1 MNKHRNTQK
10 PSAQNPNTRD
20 GLQSA
25 AVRTDSLPNGTPSPA
40 PPAISTEYDVLS
52 HALHHNG
59 YWPERSL
66 IILTAHNSVLG
77 PSLRVNLPEEPLPE
91 SHRAVYLTGLFTMIP
106 AEYDGAPL
114 NRFYAI
120 IVDGDN
126 AVRQRQ
132 LDPATRTAATLHEVG
147 ADITAQSRIS
157 SWAHMLFDPR
167 IVGERRCEDIIYAGA
182 ATVWALND
190 RMEALTLLGP
200 IEDLHTS
207 RYQVWRTSLGD
218 SIAPDATGNFAR
230 SPWDTD
236 TTNNPAT
243 RDDWESASE
252 LWSATR
258 AQRVPVTTTDRAYR
272 QAQLDLCYWETA
284 ISAVE
289 PYLNTPPE
297 LSERTIGD
305 TLRELI
311 PAEVAGYLRASLQPS
326 TLTNAFEEHSTLE
339 ILSPETLAYLA
350 GYGLDRTQQVLTIQ
364 RYTTDYIYYALGGA
378 APLGEPREEPIEPPH
393 YGTRITRKARIP
405 RSFTAALAGEG
416 PAVRTV
422 PAKCNQW
429 QDWIRRTHRTIQA
442 ADLERWAFTELDG
455 IDLAES
461 SLLHEET
468 LHEYRG
474 GRVSPYAAETDGEA
488 PATDEENR
496 DQHIIQQL
504 NNSTSRPSTTTAPRS
519 PGLPMSR
526 HPTTAVSTPSSFS
539 PAFSFR
545 APTLRSTA
553 PYAPFNPGATGS
565 RDTAPTPTCCA
576 TKHSSTTSASAPTS
590 SMRDSPPEPA
600 PPGSPLGVQIPTRLP
615 KGPPSAPSSPAKT
628 PRPTASQVESP
639 RKSAIL
645 MY

>member
-1 MNKHRNTQK
+1 MNKHRKTQK
-10 PSAQNPNTRD
+10 PSPQNPNTRD

-40 PPAISTEYDVLS
+40 PPTISTEYDVLS

-132 LDPATRTAATLHEVG
+132 LDPATRTAATLHEIG

-182 ATVWALND
+182 VTVWALND

-200 IEDLHTS
+200 IEDLHVS
-207 RYQVWRTSLGD
+207 RYQAWRTSLGD

-236 TTNNPAT
+236 TTNNPSA
-243 RDDWESASE
+243 RDDWESATE

-272 QAQLDLCYWETA
+272 QSQLDLCYWETA

-311 PAEVAGYLRASLQPS
+311 PAEVAGHLRASLQPS

-350 GYGLDRTQQVLTIQ
+350 GYGLDRTQQVLAIQ

-393 YGTRITRKARIP
+393 YGTRITRKARMP

-422 PAKCNQW
+422 SAKCNQW

-442 ADLERWAFTELDG
+442 ANLERWAFTELDG

-468 LHEYRG
+468 LHEYRD

-504 NNSTSRPSTTTAPRS
+504 NNSTYMSEPRRLAALNHYRAALTGSADVEAPDYRRLNALELLSSLLVPGSNTAEYSALRTLQSWSNWLKGHSTYANLLRHEAQLHDLRLS
-519 PGLPMSR
+519 PNIIDARL
-526 HPTTAVSTPSSFS
+526 
-539 PAFSFR
+539 
-545 APTLRSTA
+545 
-553 PYAPFNPGATGS
+553 ATGTCPAWL
-565 RDTAPTPTCCA
+565 TARRANTDALTEGTTISTLKPRKNTPTYGQ
-576 TKHSSTTSASAPTS
+576 SS
-590 SMRDSPPEPA
+590 
-600 PPGSPLGVQIPTRLP
+600 
-615 KGPPSAPSSPAKT
+615 
-628 PRPTASQVESP
+628 
-639 RKSAIL
+639 
-645 MY
+645 

>member
-1 MNKHRNTQK
+1 MNKPRKTQK
-10 PSAQNPNTRD
+10 PSPQTPNTRD

-40 PPAISTEYDVLS
+40 PPSISTEYDVLS

-207 RYQVWRTSLGD
+207 RYQAWRTSLGD

-236 TTNNPAT
+236 TTNNPSA
-243 RDDWESASE
+243 RDDWESATE

-258 AQRVPVTTTDRAYR
+258 AQRVPVTTTGRAYR

-311 PAEVAGYLRASLQPS
+311 PAEVAGHLRASL
-326 TLTNAFEEHSTLE
+326 
-339 ILSPETLAYLA
+339 
-350 GYGLDRTQQVLTIQ
+350 
-364 RYTTDYIYYALGGA
+364 
-378 APLGEPREEPIEPPH
+378 
-393 YGTRITRKARIP
+393 
-405 RSFTAALAGEG
+405 
-416 PAVRTV
+416 
-422 PAKCNQW
+422 
-429 QDWIRRTHRTIQA
+429 
-442 ADLERWAFTELDG
+442 
-455 IDLAES
+455 
-461 SLLHEET
+461 
-468 LHEYRG
+468 
-474 GRVSPYAAETDGEA
+474 
-488 PATDEENR
+488 
-496 DQHIIQQL
+496 
-504 NNSTSRPSTTTAPRS
+504 
-519 PGLPMSR
+519 
-526 HPTTAVSTPSSFS
+526 
-539 PAFSFR
+539 
-545 APTLRSTA
+545 
-553 PYAPFNPGATGS
+553 
-565 RDTAPTPTCCA
+565 
-576 TKHSSTTSASAPTS
+576 
-590 SMRDSPPEPA
+590 
-600 PPGSPLGVQIPTRLP
+600 
-615 KGPPSAPSSPAKT
+615 
-628 PRPTASQVESP
+628 
-639 RKSAIL
+639 
-645 MY
+645 